1 MFPRRLFR
9 SPLLAFALAVTAV
22 ALVASA
28 GAAPKHKILHAFGKG
43 TDGGGLWASLAFDP
57 QGNLYGAT
65 ATGVAGVAFEL
76 TP

>member
-1 MFPRRLFR
+1 MNTDGWKTNLRG
-9 SPLLAFALAVTAV
+9 ALASVLVILACSAV
-22 ALVASA
+22 AYT
-28 GAAPKHKILHAFGKG
+28 APKYKVLHAFGKG